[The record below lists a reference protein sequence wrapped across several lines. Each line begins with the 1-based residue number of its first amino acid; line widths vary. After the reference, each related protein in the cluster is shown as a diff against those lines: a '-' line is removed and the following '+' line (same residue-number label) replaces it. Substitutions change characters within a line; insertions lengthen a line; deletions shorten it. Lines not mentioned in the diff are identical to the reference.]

1 MLPIPPDVQAQM
13 EEHIEKLAGYMMKY
27 TEPEK
32 LEGFENIEVEVRD
45 QIQEIVA
52 PKIGEFFFLKEGK
65 KGQGSSEK

>member
-45 QIQEIVA
+45 QIQEI
-52 PKIGEFFFLKEGK
+52 
-65 KGQGSSEK
+65 